1 MTPFKIF
8 LTFLISFFIYF
19 ILSYRQAVEK
29 ESQYQTMNE
38 RLDKIE
44 QQVQQL
50 SETVSDLRKK

>member
-8 LTFLISFFIYF
+8 LTFLISFVIYF

-29 ESQYQTMNE
+29 ESQYQIMNE
-38 RLDKIE
+38 RLDRIE

-50 SETVSDLRKK
+50 SETISDLRK